1 MLGSILLCL
10 DDGCIGY
17 LLGIVHFLLLGGKL
31 LLLLLKDGTKRINLT
46 LNLGIGFLIR
56 QIDHRNRLLD
66 NLLDRHFHLDNLLDN
81 LFYGN
86 LDALLDDF
94 LDNLL
99 HGNLD
104 ALLDDLLH
112 GNLNTLFDDLL
123 HGNLDALLHDLLHG
137 NLDDLLD
144 NLDLWSHSGNIRLLL
159 GGRFLSLLLLG
170 RLGLHEV
177 VLSGLIDLLF
187 DGLLTLL
194 RLGSDRLRCFLW
206 TLFLA
211 RLLLE
216 SVVQVIADDGCYCK
230 GNQRSQNRLQGIDPR
245 ATLVH
250 GILLGLLCGSHFA
263 ALILRTFT
271 FHYFFR

>member
-1 MLGSILLCL
+1 M
-10 DDGCIGY
+10 
-17 LLGIVHFLLLGGKL
+17 
-31 LLLLLKDGTKRINLT
+31 
-46 LNLGIGFLIR
+46 
-56 QIDHRNRLLD
+56 
-66 NLLDRHFHLDNLLDN
+66 
-81 LFYGN
+81 
-86 LDALLDDF
+86 
-94 LDNLL
+94 
-99 HGNLD
+99 
-104 ALLDDLLH
+104 
-112 GNLNTLFDDLL
+112 
-123 HGNLDALLHDLLHG
+123 
-137 NLDDLLD
+137 
-144 NLDLWSHSGNIRLLL
+144 WSHSGHIRLLL
-159 GGRFLSLLLLG
+159 GGRLLSLLLLG

-194 RLGSDRLRCFLW
+194 RLRSDRLRCFLW

-230 GNQRSQNRLQGIDPR
+230 GNQRSQNRLQSIDPR

-271 FHYFFR
+271 FHYFFRCTGSRSDAEFLAHIDRSSTIGYAYLQGTCFTVVFVAW